1 MAHWRSSKP
10 GQFYQAGFFGW
21 KARVALAELEG
32 EDSGGEGEQ
41 GAGHYLED
49 DKELELPEEAGG
61 DS

>member
-1 MAHWRSSKP
+1 MPNSSVDILHVC
-10 GQFYQAGFFGW
+10 QM
-21 KARVALAELEG
+21 EG

-41 GAGHYLED
+41 GADHHLED